1 MKYTVKSVS
10 EYIALTLQS
19 TYSHP
24 EAEASL
30 LSIVELDDTI
40 SLLNTLDESPN
51 VICTKAS
58 LNTTNTLADTPTK
71 R

>member
-19 TYSHP
+19 THSHQAAKAP
-24 EAEASL
+24 L

-40 SLLNTLDESPN
+40 SLLNTLDAN
-51 VICTKAS
+51 VLS
-58 LNTTNTLADTPTK
+58 
-71 R
+71 